1 VVGVS
6 TTNSLV
12 VVVVMGEVG
21 SLSEAVE
28 RQWLGVSTLNSRTKK
43 KQPKLNRI
51 TRVISLLGF

>member
-43 KQPKLNRI
+43 QPKLNRI